1 MTGRKESTG
10 RTEAVRTVLV
20 VDDEFGTVEVL
31 VAALEDAGYRVLTAA
46 NGRRALERIEENKP
60 DLVVSD
66 FMMPLMDGATLVQA
80 MHSNPEYRD
89 IPVIMMS
96 AAPEAALRKHLDGYA
111 AFLRKPFR
119 LQALLELISAI
130 FARAEPA
137 PPPSG

>member
-1 MTGRKESTG
+1 M
-10 RTEAVRTVLV
+10 RTVLV

-46 NGRRALERIEENKP
+46 NGRRALERLEENKP

-66 FMMPLMDGATLVQA
+66 FMMPLMDGAALVQA
-80 MHSNPEYRD
+80 MRANPEYQH

-96 AAPEAALRKHLDGYA
+96 AAPEAALRSHLDGYA

-119 LQALLELISAI
+119 VPALLQIIASI
-130 FARAEPA
+130 FDRAEPRQ
-137 PPPSG
+137 PQS

>member
-1 MTGRKESTG
+1 
-10 RTEAVRTVLV
+10 V

>member
-1 MTGRKESTG
+1 MTARKESAG

-66 FMMPLMDGATLVQA
+66 FMMPLMDGAALVQT

-119 LQALLELISAI
+119 LQALLELITAI
-130 FARAEPA
+130 FARERPSA
-137 PPPSG
+137 PRSD

>member
-1 MTGRKESTG
+1 M
-10 RTEAVRTVLV
+10 LV

-46 NGRRALERIEENKP
+46 NGRRALERLEENKP

-66 FMMPLMDGATLVQA
+66 FMMPLMDGAALVRAIRSDPQFR
-80 MHSNPEYRD
+80 H

-96 AAPEAALRKHLDGYA
+96 AAPETALRKRLDGYE

-119 LQALLELISAI
+119 VPALLELIASLLN
-130 FARAEPA
+130 
-137 PPPSG
+137 PPRSSSPR

>member
-1 MTGRKESTG
+1 
-10 RTEAVRTVLV
+10 VRTVLV

-46 NGRRALERIEENKP
+46 NGHRALERLEENKP

-66 FMMPLMDGATLVQA
+66 FMMPLMDGAALVQA
-80 MHSNPEYRD
+80 MRANPEYRD

-96 AAPEAALRKHLDGYA
+96 AAPEAALRRHLDGYA

-119 LQALLELISAI
+119 VTALLEVIRSI
-130 FARAEPA
+130 FSQEPHA
-137 PPPSG
+137 PEG

>member
-1 MTGRKESTG
+1 
-10 RTEAVRTVLV
+10 VRTVLV

-46 NGRRALERIEENKP
+46 NGRRALERLEENKP

-66 FMMPLMDGATLVQA
+66 FMMPLMDGAALVRA
-80 MHSNPEYRD
+80 MRSNPTFRD

-96 AAPEAALRKHLDGYA
+96 AAPEMALRKHLDDGYE

-119 LQALLELISAI
+119 IPALLELIASI
-130 FARAEPA
+130 LNLPRSSSPR
-137 PPPSG
+137 

>member
-1 MTGRKESTG
+1 
-10 RTEAVRTVLV
+10 VRTVLV

-46 NGRRALERIEENKP
+46 NGRRALERLEENKP

-66 FMMPLMDGATLVQA
+66 FMMPLMDGAALVRA
-80 MHSNPEYRD
+80 IRSNPQFRD

-96 AAPEAALRKHLDGYA
+96 AAPETALRKHVDGYE

-119 LQALLELISAI
+119 VPALLELIASLLNPQ
-130 FARAEPA
+130 RSSSPR
-137 PPPSG
+137 

>member
-1 MTGRKESTG
+1 M
-10 RTEAVRTVLV
+10 RTVLV

-46 NGRRALERIEENKP
+46 NGRRALERLEENKP

-66 FMMPLMDGATLVQA
+66 FMMPLMDGAALVQA
-80 MHSNPEYRD
+80 MRANPEYQH

-96 AAPEAALRKHLDGYA
+96 AAPETALRRHLDGYA

-119 LQALLELISAI
+119 VPALLQIIASI
-130 FARAEPA
+130 FDRAEPQQ
-137 PPPSG
+137 PQS